1 MPWNQSQRS
10 DADPMITTSAWRIL
24 RRQWK
29 ARGLPCA
36 RCGRQIDYAGGRFLP
51 SGKINRASFVLGHK
65 TSRREARALG
75 WSEAMIN
82 DSSNLQAEHLGCS
95 NSSGAVLGRAIQG
108 GPGSGT
114 KGFGTPATNGSTAR
128 APVLVAPPRG
138 VELSGLRPYKGT
150 HGRKAAD
157 QRW

>member
-1 MPWNQSQRS
+1 MPWNQGQHS
-10 DADPMITTSAWRIL
+10 DADPMITSGAWRIL

-36 RCGRQIDYAGGRFLP
+36 RCGRPIDYAGGRFLA

-65 TSRREARALG
+65 VSRREARALG
-75 WSEAMIN
+75 WSEWQIN

-108 GPGSGT
+108 GP
-114 KGFGTPATNGSTAR
+114 PTNGRDRRGPSFEPAALAKAHAENKAR
-128 APVLVAPPRG
+128 WEKWNQQLLATYGVAKKSPN
-138 VELSGLRPYKGT
+138 
-150 HGRKAAD
+150 
-157 QRW
+157 RW